1 MRFDVL
7 TLFPA
12 LFDGFVSHSLLKKAI
27 DRSLLS
33 VHLHDIRQ
41 WSNDKH
47 NKVDDRPYGG
57 GPGMVLRVAP
67 VVEGTEAVQAMAE
80 PVGRLI
86 LLSPQGRKLDQPLVE
101 ELAHEQRLL
110 FVCGRYEGFDQRV
123 SEILRPE
130 EISLGDYILNG
141 GEVAAMAII
150 EAVSR
155 LIPGVIGDDE
165 STAFDSFSSGNRLL
179 DFAQYTRPREYRG
192 HTVPEVLL
200 GGNHNEVARWRQSQS
215 LLKTQKQRAD
225 LISPETNEP
234 ETNESRTNEPQ
245 TPNVNQPRK
254 SLRPPKQP

>member
-12 LFDGFVSHSLLKKAI
+12 LFDGFLSHSLLKKAI
-27 DRSLLS
+27 DRQLLS

-67 VVEGTEAVQAMAE
+67 VVECTEAVQALIQ
-80 PVGRLI
+80 PPGKLI

-101 ELAHEQRLL
+101 KLAQEPRLL
-110 FVCGRYEGFDQRV
+110 LLCGRYEGFDQRV
-123 SEILRPE
+123 SDILQPT
-130 EISLGDYILNG
+130 EISLGDYVLNG

-155 LIPGVIGDDE
+155 LIPGVIGDED
-165 STAFDSFSSGNRLL
+165 SQAFDSFSSGNRLL
-179 DFAQYTRPREYRG
+179 DFAQYTRPRQYRG
-192 HTVPEVLL
+192 HAVPEVLL
-200 GGNHNEVARWRQSQS
+200 SGNHDEVARWRAEQS
-215 LLKTQKQRAD
+215 LQKTEQQRTD
-225 LISPETNEP
+225 LVTGKPQP
-234 ETNESRTNEPQ
+234 PQ
-245 TPNVNQPRK
+245 TPNANQPRK
-254 SLRPPKQP
+254 TLRDKTNNPPATDAG

>member
-12 LFDGFVSHSLLKKAI
+12 IFDGFVSQSLLKKAL
-27 DRSLLS
+27 DRGLLS
-33 VHLHDIRQ
+33 VHLHDMRQ

-67 VVEGTEAVQAMAE
+67 VVECTEAVQAMAE
-80 PVGRLI
+80 PTGKLI

-101 ELAHEQRLL
+101 ELACEPRLVL
-110 FVCGRYEGFDQRV
+110 LCGRYEGFDQRV
-123 SEILRPE
+123 SDILQPM

-155 LIPGVIGDDE
+155 LIPGVIGDDD
-165 STAFDSFSSGNRLL
+165 SPAFDSFSSGNRLL
-179 DFAQYTRPREYRG
+179 DFPQYTRPREYRG

-200 GGNHNEVARWRQSQS
+200 SGNHDEVACWRQEQS
-215 LLKTQKQRAD
+215 LAKTKQQRSD
-225 LISPETNEP
+225 LISGDSNRNAEP
-234 ETNESRTNEPQ
+234 K
-245 TPNVNQPRK
+245 TPNANQPRK
-254 SLRPPKQP
+254 TLRKKPPTGET